1 MSDSMELVIN
11 ILKTQLLAKIKPK
24 TILIFG
30 SVAKGNSNEDSD
42 LDLLIVW
49 DEYKNLPNIKRR
61 IILRKAIGMVGHPVD
76 IITCTSEELEK
87 ALQDKNSFT
96 SNIVKEGEV
105 IYGRLG

>member
-1 MSDSMELVIN
+1 
-11 ILKTQLLAKIKPK
+11 
-24 TILIFG
+24 
-30 SVAKGNSNEDSD
+30 
-42 LDLLIVW
+42 
-49 DEYKNLPNIKRR
+49 
-61 IILRKAIGMVGHPVD
+61 MVGHPVD